1 MSSSLTLA
9 EQLARAVELKAV
21 SDSPELDLQ
30 LLLCSVLDKPR
41 SYLYTWPKRSLR
53 PEQQQQFEQLLQ
65 RRLDGEP
72 IAHILGQQDFWT
84 LTLEVNSSTLIPR
97 PETEQLVELA
107 LKVGEQL
114 GEQCETA
121 TLRVADL
128 GTGTGAI
135 ALALASEQPGWQISA
150 VEFSPDAAALAER
163 NRQRLRLM
171 NVEVLRGSWCEPL
184 SGRFD
189 LIISN
194 PPYIDATDPHL
205 SQGDVRFEPSS
216 ALVAAQQGLADIQ
229 TITEQA
235 LDHLNPGGWLMF
247 EHGFEQGEP
256 VRELLRRAGYQQ
268 VETHRDLAGHER
280 ATVGQ
285 LPLTGES
292 NTGDAQP

>member
-1 MSSSLTLA
+1 MSNVSTLA
-9 EQLARAVELKAV
+9 ELLARAGELKAV

-41 SYLYTWPKRSLR
+41 SYLYTWPERSLSF
-53 PEQQQQFEQLLQ
+53 EQQQQFEQLLQ

-72 IAHILGQQDFWT
+72 IAHILGQGDFWT

-97 PETEQLVELA
+97 PETELLVELA
-107 LKVGEQL
+107 LAMGEQL
-114 GEQCETA
+114 DQHKV
-121 TLRVADL
+121 RVADL

-135 ALALASEQPGWQISA
+135 ALALASEQPRWQISA
-150 VEFSPDAAALAER
+150 VEFNPQAAVLAER
-163 NRQRLRLM
+163 NRQRLKLN
-171 NVEVLRGSWCEPL
+171 NVEVLQGSWCEPL
-184 SGRFD
+184 CGSFD

-194 PPYIDATDPHL
+194 PPYIDAEDPHL

-216 ALVAAQQGLADIQ
+216 ALVAAQQGLADIL

-235 LDHLNPGGWLMF
+235 LDRLKPGGWLMF

-256 VRELLRRAGYQQ
+256 VREILRRAGYQQ

-285 LPLTGES
+285 FPPTGEP
-292 NTGDAQP
+292 NTGDA